1 MKARNGQVAVYLV
14 LVLVAICFL
23 MLMNVGAYL
32 AVSSKNKAMNA
43 GDAAALAVARHQ
55 GELLNR
61 IGALNVEHLK
71 AAVAD
76 DEERCR
82 EIEAEQMDIS
92 LLGPVDGISI
102 GNDAAKANGAERSDR
117 MKKILSQH
125 VIDIRQY
132 YMGNPDLYP
141 EAYAGAWEAYAQKIE
156 VAIAGGIWA
165 GPDNIEFIDAWGGHT
180 LLMKYFYN
188 AIAGRNW
195 CWFYFRPG
203 ILDSYSSFRDW
214 APLPASDVE
223 LRKHWCVNSEIYSLH
238 VRVVMGS
245 ALTLLGTD
253 LVMRLTGASKD
264 DLDKSSLI
272 GDKTHKWFFYDEGY
286 WRKWR
291 EIDPSSSGFPVIGG
305 VKREYDVRG
314 CAAACRV
321 ERDFANM
328 TGGGRR
334 KAVWTGAAKPFG
346 TVDNEDGEVDVV
358 TALGNGFVVPSFTD
372 IRLVPLDSV
381 GGSDLSTA
389 DADWMDHVRNHLP
402 VYLRGGPTGHSSC
415 WYCQQLAVW
424 EKPFFRQT
432 GIDWLKLHSGE
443 CERNA
448 AGTIDGRGGTPHGH

>member
-1 MKARNGQVAVYLV
+1 MKARSGQVAVYLV

-23 MLMNVGAYL
+23 MLMNVGTYL
-32 AVSSKNKAMNA
+32 AVSSKNKAMNS

-82 EIEAEQMDIS
+82 EIETAQMEIS
-92 LLGPVDGISI
+92 LLGPVEGIAI
-102 GNDAAKANGAERSDR
+102 GNDAAKENGADRSDR

-125 VIDIRQY
+125 VMDIRQY
-132 YMGNPDLYP
+132 YIGNPDLYP
-141 EAYAGAWEAYAQKIE
+141 EAYDGAWESYAQKIE

-180 LLMKYFYN
+180 LLTRYFYN

-203 ILDSYSSFRDW
+203 ILDAYSSFRDW
-214 APLPASDVE
+214 APLPGSDVE
-223 LRKHWCVNSEIYSLH
+223 QRTHWCVNSEIYSLH

-245 ALTLLGTD
+245 ALALLGPD

-264 DLDKSSLI
+264 DIDKSSHI
-272 GDKTHKWFFYDEGY
+272 GDKTHKWFFYDDGY

-291 EIDPSSSGFPVIGG
+291 ELDPSTGNFPVIGS
-305 VKREYDVRG
+305 VRREYDVRG

-321 ERDFANM
+321 EREFANM
-328 TGGGRR
+328 TGGSRR

-346 TVDNEDGEVDVV
+346 TVVNEDGEADVV
-358 TALGNGFVVPSFTD
+358 TAIRNGFVLPSFTD
-372 IRLVPLDSV
+372 VRLVPLDSV

-389 DADWMDHVRNHLP
+389 DADWMDHVRDHLP
-402 VYLRGGPTGHSSC
+402 AYLQGGPTGQSSC
-415 WYCQQLAVW
+415 WYCRQLAVW
-424 EKPFFRQT
+424 EEPLFRQT
-432 GIDWLKLHSGE
+432 GIDWLKLHSTE

-448 AGTIDGRGGTPHGH
+448 AGTLGGRGGTPHGH